1 MATNVNALVRNLGTE
16 ISAAYNPEKSTPTR
30 MVFDYGGKEGL
41 STKQFM
47 RKLKEIHP
55 KAANAKDSTLGVAI
69 SSYLIESG
77 IRESVR
83 YTAEQRANPLNG
95 LEFHGSQVRVPEGVT
110 GLIIRSR
117 DPETEIIWHHATQP
131 FRKED

>member
-69 SSYLIESG
+69 SSYQE
-77 IRESVR
+77 
-83 YTAEQRANPLNG
+83 
-95 LEFHGSQVRVPEGVT
+95 
-110 GLIIRSR
+110 IIRWIGED
-117 DPETEIIWHHATQP
+117 DPTTRRLFEDILLVEARPARYVEIHHRLMDAIGDY
-131 FRKED
+131 REDAQA